1 MKVFDSE
8 GCSRLDIRIRRP
20 RLGNIERKHGIIQFG
35 WNTASLRF
43 IQTESLH
50 WPLRDAGE
58 LGIALGGWA
67 RELSLNEDFLNPR
80 RSLGKRHVQFGPKTK
95 P

>member
-1 MKVFDSE
+1 MN
-8 GCSRLDIRIRRP
+8 
-20 RLGNIERKHGIIQFG
+20 GNMELYNLVGIQ
-35 WNTASLRF
+35 LRYVLYKLKL
-43 IQTESLH
+43 LH
-50 WPLRDAGE
+50 WPLRDTGE